1 MLKVKDDKIL
11 QDFQDLKESKEK
23 KLAEIEANARDY
35 AAQHHYSEDLTAK
48 FVAFTK
54 EEEGKEVLKQD
65 NQRLE
70 ILSEYIEEVAEIA
83 GEEVTEATAVDNFNA
98 QTATVNIV

>member
-70 ILSEYIEEVAEIA
+70 ILSQYIEEVPDMVEESLQVANDIPMV
-83 GEEVTEATAVDNFNA
+83 GEVINA
-98 QTATVNIV
+98 

>member
-1 MLKVKDDKIL
+1 MLKVKEDKIL
-11 QDFQDLKESKEK
+11 QDISDLKESKER

-35 AAQHHYSEDLTAK
+35 AVQHHYSEDLTAK

-70 ILSEYIEEVAEIA
+70 ILSQYIEEVPDMVEESLPSANDIPMV
-83 GEEVTEATAVDNFNA
+83 GEV
-98 QTATVNIV
+98 VNV

>member
-1 MLKVKDDKIL
+1 MLKVKEDKIL
-11 QDFQDLKESKEK
+11 QDFQDLKESKER

-35 AAQHHYSEDLTAK
+35 AAQHHYSENLTAK

-70 ILSEYIEEVAEIA
+70 ILSQYIEEVPDIVEESLQVANDIPMV
-83 GEEVTEATAVDNFNA
+83 GEVINA
-98 QTATVNIV
+98 

>member
-70 ILSEYIEEVAEIA
+70 ILSQYIEEVPDIVEESLQVANDIPMV
-83 GEEVTEATAVDNFNA
+83 GEVINA
-98 QTATVNIV
+98 

>member
-35 AAQHHYSEDLTAK
+35 AVQHHYSEDLTAK

-65 NQRLE
+65 NHRLE
-70 ILSEYIEEVAEIA
+70 ILSQYIEEVPDMVEESLQVANDIPMV
-83 GEEVTEATAVDNFNA
+83 GEVINA
-98 QTATVNIV
+98 

>member
-1 MLKVKDDKIL
+1 MLKVNDEKIL
-11 QDFQDLKESKEK
+11 QDIQDLKESKEI
-23 KLAEIEANARDY
+23 KLAEIEASARNY
-35 AAQHHYSEDLTAK
+35 AAERHYSEELTAK
-48 FVAFTK
+48 FVAYTK
-54 EEEGKEVLKQD
+54 ETEGQEVLKKDIQK
-65 NQRLE
+65 LE

>member
-1 MLKVKDDKIL
+1 MLKVNEEKIL
-11 QDFQDLKESKEK
+11 QDIQDLKESKER

-35 AAQHHYSEDLTAK
+35 AVQHHYSEDLTAK

-65 NQRLE
+65 NHRLE
-70 ILSEYIEEVAEIA
+70 ILSEYIEEVPDIVEEDLPSANDIPMV
-83 GEEVTEATAVDNFNA
+83 GEVLNV
-98 QTATVNIV
+98 